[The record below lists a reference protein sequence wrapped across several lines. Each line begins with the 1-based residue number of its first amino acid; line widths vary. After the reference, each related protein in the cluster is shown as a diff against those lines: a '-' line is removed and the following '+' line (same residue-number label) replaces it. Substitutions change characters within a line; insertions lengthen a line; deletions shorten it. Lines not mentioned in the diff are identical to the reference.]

1 MNRLS
6 RAGLK
11 QLLVTQPVVLGA
23 LLLFAS
29 LLAFAPFAPLLP
41 GNELDDAWRLAI
53 NQAVAQGL
61 VFGRD
66 IVFTFGPYA
75 ALYTQHYHP
84 ATYPAALLLGVLF
97 GLAQGSLLLSCLRR
111 QHNGWLWALAGF
123 LLLVDSR
130 DALFFAYPLLLT
142 LVSSMEPLP
151 NSSADRR
158 LQFFGKEAGHLLA
171 IALLGA
177 LPIIKGSFWPLAM
190 MASLVGALLHGLK
203 GERLRA
209 ALFLL
214 LPPLTMA
221 LLWWLAGQPLA
232 ALPDYFRTL
241 SPIISGFAE
250 AMSNRGQLWQV
261 LLYLGLAIGIIVS
274 MLRSTNQALPQRLAI
289 TLAVGLFL
297 FIAFKAT
304 FVRHDSVHVGAISA
318 GMVLAILAIQAT
330 RRARLPRSI
339 VVTALLMGLF
349 MHLRYLGPSLEQTP
363 LAALRGATENHPGNI
378 RQAFT
383 ERMQQLATQSPLPRV
398 AGSSDIYPFDLTD
411 LIASGNQWSP
421 RPVLQSYSA
430 YTPLLAR
437 INEAHL
443 HGAAAPDHIFF
454 RVESIDG
461 RFPALEDGLS
471 WPTLLSHYQIMDS
484 DHRYLHL
491 QKRSSPA
498 AMQKTVLT
506 QQSHHLGDWVPLPP
520 AGQMLFAEIEL
531 TPTLLG
537 RLSMLLFK
545 PDQLYLAVDL
555 GHGER
560 RVYRFIPSMA
570 LTGFVLSPLIEST
583 AEFAQLANGQ
593 LPSLNETRAVQRI
606 RILSSN
612 AVTRCGE
619 SLTFCEKDPEN
630 QKRGRNSLSWHSD
643 YRLTLTA
650 LEIPDP
656 FISRQAQ

>member
-1 MNRLS
+1 M
-6 RAGLK
+6 
-11 QLLVTQPVVLGA
+11 LGA
-23 LLLFAS
+23 LLLLAS

-41 GNELDDAWRLAI
+41 GTELDDAWRLAM

-97 GLAQGSLLLSCLRR
+97 GLAQGTLLLSCLRR
-111 QHNGWLWALAGF
+111 RHNGWLWTLAGF

-142 LVSSMEPLP
+142 LVTCME
-151 NSSADRR
+151 SASHGSDDRLR
-158 LQFFGKEAGHLLA
+158 FVGQETGHLLA

-177 LPIIKGSFWPLAM
+177 LPIIKGSFWPLAV

-209 ALFLL
+209 ALFILLPLLTLL
-214 LPPLTMA
+214 L
-221 LLWWLAGQPLA
+221 LWGLAGQPLA

-250 AMSNRGQLWQV
+250 AMSNRGLLWQV
-261 LLYLGLAIGIIVS
+261 VVYLGLAAGIILAT
-274 MLRSTNQALPQRLAI
+274 LRSAGPALPKRLAI

-297 FIAFKAT
+297 FIAFKAG
-304 FVRHDSVHVGAISA
+304 FVRHDRVHAGAIST
-318 GMVLAILAIQAT
+318 GTVLAILAIQAT
-330 RRARLPRSI
+330 HSAKLPRSI
-339 VVTALLMGLF
+339 VVTALLMCLF
-349 MHLRYLGPSLEQTP
+349 MHLRYIGPSLKGAPIASLQGISQGSFRGQQPIYERRLKR
-363 LAALRGATENHPGNI
+363 LAS
-378 RQAFT
+378 
-383 ERMQQLATQSPLPRV
+383 QSPLPRLP
-398 AGSSDIYPFDLTD
+398 GSSDLYPFDLTD
-411 LIASGNQWSP
+411 LIASGNHWAP

-437 INEAHL
+437 MNEAHL
-443 HGAAAPDHIFF
+443 RGAAAPDNIFF
-454 RVESIDG
+454 RIESIDG
-461 RFPALEDGLS
+461 RFPSLDDGLS
-471 WPTLLSHYQIMDS
+471 WPTLLSHYQITGS
-484 DHRYLHL
+484 DRQYLHL
-491 QKRSSPA
+491 QRRTTPA
-498 AMQKTVLT
+498 TTQKTVLT
-506 QQSHHLGDWVPLPP
+506 QQSHRLGEWVSLPS
-520 AGQMLFAEIEL
+520 AAQMLFAEIEL
-531 TPTLLG
+531 APTLLG

-545 PDQLYLAVDL
+545 PDQLYLSVDL
-555 GHGER
+555 GHGEK

-570 LTGFVLSPLIEST
+570 LTGFVLSPLVEST

-593 LPSLNETRAVQRI
+593 PPSLHDTRVVQRI
-606 RILSSN
+606 RILSSR

-619 SLTFCEKDPEN
+619 SLTFCEKDPEK
-630 QKRGRNSLSWHSD
+630 QGKGSNSFSWRSD

-650 LEIPDP
+650 LEIPP
-656 FISRQAQ
+656 VPSTLP